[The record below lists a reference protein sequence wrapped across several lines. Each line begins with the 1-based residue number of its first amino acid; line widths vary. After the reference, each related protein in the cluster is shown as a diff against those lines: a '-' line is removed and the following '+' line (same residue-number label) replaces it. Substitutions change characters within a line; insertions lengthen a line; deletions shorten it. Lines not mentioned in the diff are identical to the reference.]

1 MAVDINKLI
10 NWFNINKGHITYS
23 MTGSRNGTDG
33 TADCSGSVVQAI
45 RDAGGKAYSYL
56 YNTESIGP
64 YLQVN
69 GFKKI
74 AANQNWDAKAGDI
87 VLMNWAK
94 GATSMTGSGGAGGHI
109 GVMKTA
115 TQFIST
121 DYWTAGGYNTAIS
134 EHAWEDYYSTEVA
147 NGLQYVEVWRYVGG
161 ETPASDN
168 KVPASG
174 AVDQVLN
181 VGEFFKGLPA
191 YRVDRFEYINGV
203 EQVISYALANG
214 GTSKEFDWTNNGLG
228 IASVDKVDKNGKLTK
243 DQRID
248 VGDYFRLHSD
258 RIPVTQVDP
267 ATNGVAF
274 GTRYGDIWASAATL
288 TEVK

>member
-1 MAVDINKLI
+1 MAIDINKLVG
-10 NWFNINKGHITYS
+10 WFDAKKDHITYS
-23 MTGSRNGTDG
+23 MTGSRNGSDG
-33 TADCSGSVVQAI
+33 TADCSGAMTQAI

-56 YNTESIGP
+56 YNTVSIGD
-64 YLQVN
+64 YLTVN

-74 AANQNWDAKAGDI
+74 AANQNWDAKRGDI

-94 GATSMTGSGGAGGHI
+94 GATSMAGSGGAGGHI
-109 GVMKTA
+109 GVMKSE
-115 TQFIST
+115 TQFISC
-121 DYWTAGGYNTAIS
+121 DYWTAGQKNTAIS
-134 EHAWEDYYSTEVA
+134 EHAWEDYYNTEVA
-147 NGLQYVEVWRYVGG
+147 NGMTYVEVWRYVGG

-174 AVDQVLN
+174 SVDQVLN

-191 YRVDRFEYINGV
+191 YRVDRFEYVNGV

-214 GTSKEFDWTNNGLG
+214 NTGTDFDWTNNGLG
-228 IASVDKVDKNGKLTK
+228 IASVDKVDQNGNITK

-258 RIPVTQVDP
+258 RIKVTQVDS